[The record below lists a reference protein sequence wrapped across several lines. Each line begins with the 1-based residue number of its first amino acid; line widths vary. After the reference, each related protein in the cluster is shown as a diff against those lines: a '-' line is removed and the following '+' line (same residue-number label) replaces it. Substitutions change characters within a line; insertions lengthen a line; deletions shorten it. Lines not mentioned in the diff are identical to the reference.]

1 MGITPEEHLNINSLK
16 PDLRNVNLTVK
27 IVNIGTSRAVPS
39 KTGKQQHLIAEA
51 LVGNE
56 TGSVVLTLWD
66 AQIGLFKAG
75 DVIEIGGGY
84 TTLFKGSLR
93 LNIGRGGRAEKSDK
107 DVAKVDTRNNLSEKT
122 HVQIPW
128 YRTEDHP
135 FRRRRRR

>member
-1 MGITPEEHLNINSLK
+1 VGITPEERLDVSGLK

-27 IVNIGTSRAVPS
+27 IVTIGTSRAVAS
-39 KTGKQQHLIAEA
+39 KSGKQQHLIAEA

-66 AQIGLFKAG
+66 EQIGMFGAG
-75 DVIEIGGGY
+75 NVIEVEGGY
-84 TTLFKGSLR
+84 TTLFRGSLR
-93 LNIGRGGRAEKSDK
+93 LNIGKGGRIRKSNK
-107 DVAKVDTRNNLSEKT
+107 EIAKVNTRNNLSEKT
-122 HVQIPW
+122 HIQIPW

>member
-1 MGITPEEHLNINSLK
+1 MTPEEHLNVGGLK
-16 PDLRNVNLTVK
+16 PNLRNVNLTVK

-39 KTGKQQHLIAEA
+39 KRGKQQHLIAEA

-66 AQIGLFKAG
+66 EQIGMFEAG
-75 DVIEIGGGY
+75 DIIEVRGGY
-84 TTLFKGSLR
+84 TTLFRGSLR
-93 LNIGRGGRAEKSDK
+93 LNIGRGGRIEKSDNEI
-107 DVAKVDTRNNLSEKT
+107 VKVNTRNNLSEKT
-122 HVQIPW
+122 HIQIPW